1 MWRRLRTRLWL
12 QRAIGAAAASYLR
25 FVWKTS
31 RVTTEPAD
39 FYDRIDADLPVIGTF
54 WHGQHFLM
62 PFAAKP
68 HHRAVVM
75 ISRHADAELN
85 AVAAERLGI
94 GTIRGSGGTAKS
106 FHRKGAVAATRGL
119 IDALAA
125 GTSVALTADVPKVA
139 RVASLG
145 VAVIAQHS
153 GRPIY
158 PVAIAS
164 SRRVEIDSWDR
175 AHVNLPFSK
184 VAIVFA
190 EPIHVQK
197 DASDAQLEAAREL
210 VQERLSAVTA
220 RAEALV
226 GRGGEGGHGR

>member
-1 MWRRLRTRLWL
+1 MWRKLRTRLWL
-12 QRAIGAAAASYLR
+12 QRAIGGAAASYLR
-25 FVWKTS
+25 FVWNTS
-31 RVTTEPAD
+31 RVTIEPAD
-39 FYDRIDADLPVIGTF
+39 IHDHIEAEFPVIGTF

-62 PFAAKP
+62 PFAGKP
-68 HHRAVVM
+68 GYRAVVM

-106 FHRKGAVAATRGL
+106 FQRKGAVAATRGL
-119 IDALAA
+119 IDALAE

-139 RVASLG
+139 RVASVG

-184 VAIVFA
+184 IAVVFG

-197 DASDAQLEAAREL
+197 DASDAELEAARQL
-210 VQERLSAVTA
+210 VQERLNAVTA

-226 GRGGEGGHGR
+226 GRGGKGGHGR